1 MRIGELADRAQVS
14 QKAVRYCES
23 MGLLSSMRLPNG
35 YRDYDEGDVRVV
47 EEIRQ
52 LTGLGIRVADTR
64 PCVECL
70 TRWASSRAIDCLG
83 LGRHLPGCD
92 HGARRAGRRT
102 ARDVGRGWRSCSC
115 RRRQRVSCGCEA
127 GA

>member
-14 QKAVRYCES
+14 QKAVRYYES

-52 LTGLGIRVADTR
+52 LTGLGIRVEDTR
-64 PCVECL
+64 PFVECL
-70 TRWASSRAIDCLG
+70 TAGHEQGDDCLASVATYRDAITE
-83 LGRHLPGCD
+83 LDAQVEELLR
-92 HGARRAGRRT
+92 RRT
-102 ARDVGRGWRSCSC
+102 RLAQLLV
-115 RRRQRVSCGCEA
+115 QAQERVSCGCEA